1 MKQTILA
8 TSCLTILLSSGC
20 SILPTVDYTSPP
32 PVQIMTEDV
41 KLDIYQPPLPQEI
54 SMQDVTRFVINKE
67 NYQEAVQKVE
77 SLIGGDFVV
86 IALTPT
92 GYESMAYNLQEIRR
106 FIRQQKEII
115 LYYRAATDAAD
126 DAAAAE
132 GGARGSNRRNRGR
145 WGSRGRKRGRERGQ
159 GPDRW
164 GSGVAAVG
172 WDPDLQADLGDHSQ
186 GREGSQL
193 SSGGGVPA
201 CMPAL

>member
-20 SILPTVDYTSPP
+20 SILPTVDYTPPP
-32 PVQIMTEDV
+32 PVQIMTEEV

-54 SMQDVTRFVINKE
+54 SMQDVTWFVINKE

-115 LYYRAATDAAD
+115 RYYRAATDAAD
-126 DAAAAE
+126 EATEWLEKNDELQSTRAPDVE
-132 GGARGSNRRNRGR
+132 EFVEVMEEKPSLFKLPKFLGG
-145 WGSRGRKRGRERGQ
+145 Q
-159 GPDRW
+159 
-164 GSGVAAVG
+164 
-172 WDPDLQADLGDHSQ
+172 
-186 GREGSQL
+186 
-193 SSGGGVPA
+193 
-201 CMPAL
+201 